1 MNNLQAQNKR
11 LADVQR
17 HDVAVADKYLQ
28 STSKAYKGLVALINQ
43 FVLDHRSNSA
53 MLLTQKPNKR
63 DLKRLNGLVDDLDD
77 NLSKQA
83 KKRLKLYLSIA
94 EISLNYYLQAMVG
107 IQNITL
113 HNEYSKISKTSL
125 NEDYSKELEFQL
137 SQLSMQRAELDQKK
151 LIDFEQ
157 HEATIWDS
165 HDIMIA
171 AISAS
176 LVKMLRNI
184 RRDEL
189 LSKMLPQA
197 EFRRSILGSKYEPI
211 KRVSGDLPIN
221 AYYQGEQYKM
231 EQAYRDHSSRLMHT
245 EDLEIFKSADIKTVT
260 IVNEF
265 VPCSECKSY
274 VGQTYLL
281 DEAPDLPIHYNCRC
295 RLMAIENGISGDD
308 LSLLLGVLAG
318 LASHH
323 EADEKDDEYSDDSDT
338 DESENDTI
346 DSDKLLPNLKNAVI
360 SEKKFTKYA
369 LDPNNPNGGADKAKV
384 FKAAL
389 GYDLSN
395 YQDLIDKVSSGIK
408 NNEAV
413 VLTKDQYGV
422 RYRIDMPI
430 TGPNGKT
437 RTVRTGWIIEY
448 DNKPRMTTVF
458 VKERKSNGS

>member
-28 STSKAYKGLVALINQ
+28 STSKAYKGLVSLINQ

-53 MLLTQKPNKR
+53 ILLTQKPNKR

-137 SQLSMQRAELDQKK
+137 SQLSMQRSELDQKK

-221 AYYQGEQYKM
+221 AYYQSEQYKM
-231 EQAYRDHSSRLMHT
+231 EQAYRDHSSKLMHT

-323 EADEKDDEYSDDSDT
+323 KADEKDDEYSDDSDT
-338 DESENDTI
+338 DE
-346 DSDKLLPNLKNAVI
+346 
-360 SEKKFTKYA
+360 FTKYA

-395 YQDLIDKVSSGIK
+395 YQDLIDKVSNGIK

-437 RTVRTGWIIEY
+437 RTVRTGWIIED

>member
-94 EISLNYYLQAMVG
+94 EISLNYYLQAIVG

-137 SQLSMQRAELDQKK
+137 SQLSMQRSELDQKK

-197 EFRRSILGSKYEPI
+197 EFRRSILCSKYEPI

-221 AYYQGEQYKM
+221 AYYQSEQYKM

-245 EDLEIFKSADIKTVT
+245 EALEIFKSADIKTVT

-318 LASHH
+318 LASNKNS
-323 EADEKDDEYSDDSDT
+323 DEKDNNNVEDELSSDEF
-338 DESENDTI
+338 DE
-346 DSDKLLPNLKNAVI
+346 DKLYNEYKESLSKITTQDGVQIKELTTHFVQRIYDRGLSAEDITDALEHPLHIQDVSRDNGKARKYFGSKLTIVI
-360 SEKKFTKYA
+360 
-369 LDPNNPNGGADKAKV
+369 NPDKQV
-384 FKAAL
+384 
-389 GYDLSN
+389 
-395 YQDLIDKVSSGIK
+395 I
-408 NNEAV
+408 
-413 VLTKDQYGV
+413 
-422 RYRIDMPI
+422 I
-430 TGPNGKT
+430 TGF
-437 RTVRTGWIIEY
+437 
-448 DNKPRMTTVF
+448 TT
-458 VKERKSNGS
+458 KKSKLRKYGGMSDEN